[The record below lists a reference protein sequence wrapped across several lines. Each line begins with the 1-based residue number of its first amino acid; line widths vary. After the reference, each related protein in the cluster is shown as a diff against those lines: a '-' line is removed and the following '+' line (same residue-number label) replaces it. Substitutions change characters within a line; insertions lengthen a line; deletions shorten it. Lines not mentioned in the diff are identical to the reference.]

1 MGKNSSQ
8 LGHLHAKVD
17 NKEKEMGAFA
27 QKIESLKKEFLHFA
41 ERIDGSENHLWGDV
55 CTLQVSILSKLKIL

>member
-17 NKEKEMGAFA
+17 NKEKEMGALA
-27 QKIESLKKEFLHFA
+27 QKMESLRKEFLHFA

-55 CTLQVSILSKLKIL
+55 CSLQVC